1 MDLMVIILYSD
12 EFVIDVETGIVTN
25 KKFRASSKI
34 YNIVMIT

>member
-25 KKFRASSKI
+25 KKIWASSKI